1 MKNERIREFEAEN
14 QRRLA
19 QYIENINKK
28 CAVYNQAIEDTR
40 RLLAKKY
47 AAQPLKLK
55 ALKHRLEQSSIN
67 FKRRQDQKIASFKK
81 RRKAALVAFVKSR
94 KG

>member
-14 QRRLA
+14 QRRVA
-19 QYIENINKK
+19 QYIENLDKK
-28 CAVYNQAIEDTR
+28 HAVYNQAIEDTR

-47 AAQPLKLK
+47 AAHPLKLK
-55 ALKHRLEQSSIN
+55 AMKQRLKQSSIN
-67 FKRRQDQKIASFKK
+67 FKRRQDQKIVSFKK